1 MHTPRSLVR
10 AAAVLFVALLG
21 TGCAALNV
29 KQPTA
34 SIRSADVQDLTAD
47 GLTVNFDVN
56 VQNPNS
62 VAIPLSAAKY
72 KLAFSGV
79 EVLSDEA
86 KPDASIPANGSVP
99 VKLPVHLNFQRL
111 LGAEQAIA
119 RSGGD
124 VPYSFDGTLE
134 FTPGKLAG
142 LPISQPVRVPVKYSD
157 TLRLREMLL
166 RAARDPQLL
175 SNPDAQRLIR
185 SVVGG
190 GVLDNLL
197 GGSRRGGD

>member
-1 MHTPRSLVR
+1 MARTLIRT
-10 AAAVLFVALLG
+10 AALLFVAVLG

-34 SIRSADVQDLTAD
+34 SIRSADVQDMTAD
-47 GLTVNFDVN
+47 GVTVNFDVN

-86 KPDASIPANGSVP
+86 KPEASIPANGSVP

-111 LGAEQAIA
+111 VSAEQAIA
-119 RSGGD
+119 KSGGN

-134 FTPGKLAG
+134 FTPGKMAG
-142 LPISQPVRVPVKYSD
+142 LPMSQPVRVPVKYSD
-157 TLRLREMLL
+157 TLHLRDMLTK
-166 RAARDPQLL
+166 AAQDPQFLT
-175 SNPDAQRLIR
+175 NPDAQRLIR
-185 SVVGG
+185 SILGG
-190 GVLDNLL
+190 GLLDNVL
-197 GGSRRGGD
+197 GGSRRGGK